1 MLDPLAV
8 PGYDKLMQGDVL
20 GAVLDPYI
28 ITMGFWFYALMLG
41 SMLIGIYLKT
51 GQLVLPVVMGLLA
64 LGVVISFMPP
74 EVAGVAYIASSVAIA
89 AVMYKV
95 FKG

>member
-1 MLDPLAV
+1 MLNPLAV
-8 PGYDKLMQGDVL
+8 PGYDKLIQGDVL
-20 GAVLDPYI
+20 GAVLDPFI

-41 SMLIGIYLKT
+41 SMLIGIYFKT
-51 GQLVLPVVMGLLA
+51 GQLVLPVVAGLLA

-89 AVMYKV
+89 AVMYRV